1 MLLVPAGLPCC
12 IVCAGGSSGML
23 YDLSLIPDVNTN
35 DSVVSVNLSFKTIM
49 IRSQI
54 SSKAVDGGL
63 SLRWDL
69 LRY

>member
-1 MLLVPAGLPCC
+1 
-12 IVCAGGSSGML
+12 ML

-35 DSVVSVNLSFKTIM
+35 DSVVNVNLSFKTIT